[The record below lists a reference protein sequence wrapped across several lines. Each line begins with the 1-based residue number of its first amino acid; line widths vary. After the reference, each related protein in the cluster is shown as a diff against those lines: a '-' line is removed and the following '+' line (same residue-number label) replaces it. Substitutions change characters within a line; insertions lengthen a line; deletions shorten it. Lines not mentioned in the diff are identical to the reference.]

1 MFVVVVQQPLTRVRS
16 SLVAVKAKLFS
27 VAIGTALETVGMS
40 EKNLKNRVNKENYVK
55 VFAIF

>member
-1 MFVVVVQQPLTRVRS
+1 MFFVVVQQRLTQVRS

-40 EKNLKNRVNKENYVK
+40 EKNLKKQS
-55 VFAIF
+55 